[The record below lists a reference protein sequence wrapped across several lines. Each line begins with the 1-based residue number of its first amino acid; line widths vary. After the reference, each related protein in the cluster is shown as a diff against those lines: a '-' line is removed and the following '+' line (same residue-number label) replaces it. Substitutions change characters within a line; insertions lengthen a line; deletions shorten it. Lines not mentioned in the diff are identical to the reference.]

1 VRREGNLVNTF
12 KLQMALS
19 IEFEAGSVEDAG
31 RIADTIE
38 DAALERLV
46 AAAPSIKQSA
56 VSDSLL
62 LDDNGRMLLRPR
74 TVCAEPLADG
84 SACAQPATEIVGSDG
99 SALLVGVLGR
109 PCLTWLVRQISR
121 TTDPL
126 VTAARRPLI
135 RS

>member
-38 DAALERLV
+38 DAALDRLV
-46 AAAPSIKQSA
+46 EAAPSIKQSA

-84 SACAQPATEIVGSDG
+84 TCRHSATACPA
-99 SALLVGVLGR
+99 
-109 PCLTWLVRQISR
+109 
-121 TTDPL
+121 
-126 VTAARRPLI
+126 
-135 RS
+135 